1 MKSFLNKE
9 ITYIEDK
16 EIEKA
21 FRYFKKEPKVTKE
34 TIKDYFHQVKF
45 FTNNDFSFIN
55 AYNENDREL

>member
-21 FRYFKKEPKVTKE
+21 FRYFKKDPNITKKQLKIIF
-34 TIKDYFHQVKF
+34 IKLNFLQIMIF
-45 FTNNDFSFIN
+45 
-55 AYNENDREL
+55 LL